1 MARVASILALAAV
14 ISGSDDDYLRLILER
29 PAATPFAVVHYEVGR
44 RGRATTAVHRRE
56 LPGLRES
63 LHAMGLLTREEAD
76 ALWALAADTDA
87 ARLPDAGPPLPG
99 PLEGLAWRVEVS
111 IDGVQHS
118 FRVTDPAN
126 QRDRRYHRLVSRI
139 CGVVHRVAGELPF
152 RDVFFPEA
160 ELGWISVTAIPAAA
174 VSIDGFDTQLETP
187 LFSYELAGGEH
198 EVRLRSLDGGLDRTY
213 QVRVEPGGTTHL
225 TVDLR

>member
-1 MARVASILALAAV
+1 MFAV
-14 ISGSDDDYLRLILER
+14 VLSGGDDDYLRMALER

-63 LHAMGLLTREEAD
+63 LHAMGLLTRDEAT
-76 ALWALAADTDA
+76 ALWALVAELDA
-87 ARLPDAGPPLPG
+87 THLPDAPAPLPG
-99 PLEGLAWRVEVS
+99 PLEGNTWRVDVS
-111 IDGVQHS
+111 LGGVEHS
-118 FRVTDPAN
+118 FQVTDPAN
-126 QRDRRYHRLVSRI
+126 QKDRRYMQLVSRL
-139 CGVVHRVAGELPF
+139 CDTVHRVAGQLPF

-160 ELGWISVTAIPAAA
+160 ELGWISVTSVPVAR

-198 EVRLRSLDGGLDRTY
+198 EVRLRSLEGDLDRTY
-213 QVRVEPGGTTHL
+213 DVRVEPGGTTHL